1 MAIFFTSDTH
11 FGHGGA
17 LGLFGRPFAS
27 VRAMDEALIARWNQ
41 TVGPD
46 DTVWHLGDL
55 ALGPALARAGAL
67 LDALAGQKHLI
78 AGNNDP
84 ASVRALPGWASVA
97 DYAELDLGGAHLVL
111 CHFPFR
117 SWSGMAK
124 GALNLHG
131 HSHGRMAPLPRQIDV
146 GVDAWDF
153 APVALDRLLAPARRR
168 HAPKPD
174 SPKRTADSP
183 APRTR
188 KRGAP

>member
-1 MAIFFTSDTH
+1 MAVFFTSDTH

-27 VRAMDEALIARWNQ
+27 VGEMDAALIQRWNA
-41 TVGPD
+41 TVGAG
-46 DTVWHLGDL
+46 DTVWHLGDV
-55 ALGPALARAGAL
+55 ALGPALKRAGAL
-67 LDALAGQKHLI
+67 LDALAGTKHLI

-97 DYAELDLGGAHLVL
+97 DYAELELDGAHLVL

-131 HSHGRMAPLPRQIDV
+131 HSHGRMAALPRQIDV
-146 GVDAWDF
+146 GVDCWEF
-153 APVALDRLLAPARRR
+153 APVALARLLERRR
-168 HAPKPD
+168 RRRAAGA
-174 SPKRTADSP
+174 RAD
-183 APRTR
+183 A
-188 KRGAP
+188 